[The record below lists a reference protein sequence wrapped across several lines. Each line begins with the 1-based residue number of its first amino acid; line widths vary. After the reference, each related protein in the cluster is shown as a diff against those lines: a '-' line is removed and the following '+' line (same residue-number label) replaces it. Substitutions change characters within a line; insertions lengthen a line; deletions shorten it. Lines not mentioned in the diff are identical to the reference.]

1 MGVYWCVC
9 YTAGIACVLK
19 AMTQHLENRSVP
31 ITAHTLSTHLVN
43 THVMNTR
50 IIKKEM
56 IKKEKEMIKT
66 RTNKVKGLLS

>member
-1 MGVYWCVC
+1 
-9 YTAGIACVLK
+9 
-19 AMTQHLENRSVP
+19 
-31 ITAHTLSTHLVN
+31 
-43 THVMNTR
+43 MNTR